1 MNYVWEVLLAASSN
15 NIEERELRFCPAIY
29 ASPYVEV
36 SFTDLNATSVEE
48 TKTEINPL
56 YRFTNIFSDLLNP
69 DIQAYKQTR
78 YIFFDIV
85 MHYMAET
92 DLLSGM
98 HRQEFYFLFLVEEM
112 QKGLFGEKTKE
123 AFSLFDA
130 REQRLIVTSLLGLY
144 RSAHYKALF
153 IGLIRELYENAIVY
167 EGRDRAETIFLYVGR
182 KETNE
187 ERKRVCFLVDTFL
200 PLNENVAIFYDEH
213 FGIMDVEEIMGIDR
227 ILLI

>member
-1 MNYVWEVLLAASSN
+1 MNYVWEVLLAADSK
-15 NIEERELRFCPAIY
+15 NIEEQELRFLPAVN

-36 SFTDLNATSVEE
+36 SFTDLNTVSVEDRE
-48 TKTEINPL
+48 TEINPL
-56 YRFTNIFSDLLNP
+56 YRFTGIFSDLLNP
-69 DIQAYKQTR
+69 DIRVYRDTG
-78 YIFFDIV
+78 YIFFDVV

-98 HRQEFYFLFLVEEM
+98 HRQEFYFWFLAEEM
-112 QKGLFGEKTKE
+112 RKGFFGERTAE
-123 AFSLFDA
+123 AFSLFDV

-153 IGLIRELYENAIVY
+153 TGLIRELYENAIVY

-182 KETNE
+182 KETDA
-187 ERKRVCFLVDTFL
+187 ERKRVHFLADTFL
-200 PLNENVAIFYDEH
+200 PINENVAIFYDEH
-213 FGIMDVEEIMGIDR
+213 FGVTDVEETMKMDR